1 MTAVVNQNRPES
13 RGQLHIRS
21 ADPGDYPRI
30 QPNYLSAELDRT
42 TIFAATKFLQKVFES
57 NALDGYRL
65 ERLSPAPDDA
75 GEGTGDEALMAHIR
89 ATANTVY
96 HPVGTCK
103 MGSDS
108 HAVVDDR
115 LRVRGV
121 DGLMV
126 ADASVMP
133 LLVSGNT
140 NAAAIMI
147 GEKAA
152 DLVESDR

>member
-21 ADPGDYPRI
+21 TNPGDYPRI

-42 TIFAATKFLQKVFES
+42 TLLAAVKFLLRVFES
-57 NALDGYRL
+57 HALNGYRL
-65 ERLSPAPDDA
+65 DRISPTPEAVR
-75 GEGTGDEALMAHIR
+75 DEELLAHIR
-89 ATANTVY
+89 ATANTTY

-103 MGSDS
+103 MGSDTQ
-108 HAVVDDR
+108 AVVDDR
-115 LRVRGV
+115 LRVHGV
-121 DGLMV
+121 SGLMV

-152 DLVESDR
+152 DLIAADNR